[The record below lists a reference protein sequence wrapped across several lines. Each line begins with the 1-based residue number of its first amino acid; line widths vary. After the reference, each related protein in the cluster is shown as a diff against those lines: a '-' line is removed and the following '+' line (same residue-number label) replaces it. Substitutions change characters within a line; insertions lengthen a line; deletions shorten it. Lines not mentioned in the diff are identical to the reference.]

1 MTQLIDMH
9 DYDSTHDPSMPV
21 LEIGLSRSQDVQPQ
35 TKVIALVD
43 SGSDATTI
51 PLKILKKIKAKRRG
65 ERYMVGVTGARRLV
79 RLYLVT
85 VYIGDYA
92 VYGIEAAENTV
103 NQETLLGRDILN
115 QLEVTL
121 NGFAGVT
128 EIRV

>member
-9 DYDSTHDPSMPV
+9 DYDSSHDPSMPV
-21 LEIGLSRSQDVQPQ
+21 LEIGLSHILEVQPL

-43 SGSDATTI
+43 SGSDVTTI
-51 PLKILKKIKAKRRG
+51 PLKILQKVNAIRVG
-65 ERYMVGVTGARRLV
+65 ERYIVGVTGDRRLV
-79 RLYLVT
+79 RLYSVKIH
-85 VYIGDYA
+85 IGSHSSYDIDA
-92 VYGIEAAENTV
+92 VANTV